1 MKSIKFKSFTSG
13 SCGNCYF
20 LGIFNEIDACEAG
33 VLIDAGFSPRRLKK
47 ELGREGLCFDDFAG
61 LLITHDHND
70 HIRSLGSYCKH
81 VRKPVWTPPELA
93 KALTHHFITGE
104 YYGPCRAPLSPG
116 WNELVPGRIRAQYFE
131 VPHDASFTYGYA
143 ILLDGYKFVIMTDI
157 GRMVPQALSFA
168 RQADTVVI
176 ESNYDLWMLRNGPY
190 PKDLQDRICG
200 GHGHLSNAE
209 CAEALRS
216 FAHPGLQN
224 VFLCHLSEHNNTP
237 ELAYQANSEVLQEC
251 SFDRLP
257 RLCPLPRMT
266 PSPLFTL

>member
-104 YYGPCRAPLSPG
+104 YYGPCRAKESACG
-116 WNELVPGRIRAQYFE
+116 TIRPIS
-131 VPHDASFTYGYA
+131 VMITN
-143 ILLDGYKFVIMTDI
+143 L
-157 GRMVPQALSFA
+157 
-168 RQADTVVI
+168 
-176 ESNYDLWMLRNGPY
+176 
-190 PKDLQDRICG
+190 
-200 GHGHLSNAE
+200 
-209 CAEALRS
+209 
-216 FAHPGLQN
+216 
-224 VFLCHLSEHNNTP
+224 
-237 ELAYQANSEVLQEC
+237 
-251 SFDRLP
+251 
-257 RLCPLPRMT
+257 
-266 PSPLFTL
+266 